1 MIGWKLASHTIC
13 KRNEPKKRKKFCG
26 KQKGNV
32 GGYEMILVYIGENI
46 GIFSW
51 EHRNILKH
59 GKYGS
64 GRKRD
69 EILRTLRSRLIRALP
84 PSQTRVQIF
93 FTGWCWLMPYCVS
106 DIYGLNYTEGKLSID
121 KLPTGLVSFLG
132 LFTTCWTKDKKC
144 TRDFTS
150 PWRLLQKVATDL
162 STFKY
167 VCTLLQV
174 LIFYCKK

>member
-1 MIGWKLASHTIC
+1 MLWEA
-13 KRNEPKKRKKFCG
+13 ERKCG
-26 KQKGNV
+26 R
-32 GGYEMILVYIGENI
+32 L
-46 GIFSW
+46 W
-51 EHRNILKH
+51 DDILKH
-59 GKYGS
+59 RKYER

-121 KLPTGLVSFLG
+121 KLPTRLVSFLG

-144 TRDFTS
+144 AHKILLHHEDFCKSYTY
-150 PWRLLQKVATDL
+150 RLDY
-162 STFKY
+162 FKY
-167 VCTLLQV
+167 VCTLVQLQ
-174 LIFYCKK
+174 IFFHKQMYITGH